1 MTNID
6 TEARVRDV
14 VIAHPNLARE
24 LEHRNLDYCCH
35 GEQTLADACR
45 VAGLD
50 PAVVVEELRA
60 VARPTRPERW
70 TVLDPASLVD
80 DIERV
85 HHRYLWDELPRLDA
99 LLDKVVAVHGAR
111 HPELDRVAQAF
122 RALRADLEPHLT
134 KEERVLFPMIRELA
148 AATTR
153 PAFHCGRIANP
164 IAMMTLEHDRA
175 GALLEELRVITDG
188 YRVPADGCSSFRAL
202 YEGLARLEADTHLH
216 IHKEN
221 NVLFPAVTRLEEQ
234 LPNGTVEARAR

>member
-35 GEQTLADACR
+35 GDQTLADACR

-60 VARPTRPERW
+60 VTGSNGPERW
-70 TVLDPASLVD
+70 TELDPASLAEH
-80 DIERV
+80 IERL
-85 HHRYLWDELPRLDA
+85 HHRYLWDELPRLHA
-99 LLDKVVAVHGAR
+99 LLEKVVAVHGTR
-111 HPELDRVAQAF
+111 HPELDRVALTFA
-122 RALRADLEPHLT
+122 ALRADLEPHLV
-134 KEERVLFPMIRELA
+134 KEERVLFPMIRELTE
-148 AATTR
+148 ATTR

-164 IAMMTLEHDRA
+164 ISMMTLEHERA
-175 GALLEELRVITDG
+175 GEILEELRVVTDQ

-202 YEGLARLEADTHLH
+202 YEGLARLEANTHLH

-234 LPNGTVEARAR
+234 FPDATVEVRAR